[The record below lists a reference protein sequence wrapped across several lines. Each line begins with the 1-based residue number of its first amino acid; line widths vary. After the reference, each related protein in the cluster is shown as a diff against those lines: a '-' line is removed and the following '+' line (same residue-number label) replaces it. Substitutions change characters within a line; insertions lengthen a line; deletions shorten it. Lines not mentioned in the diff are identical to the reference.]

1 MNKLILAA
9 LAGAL
14 ALLATPASAQHH
26 GHRSH
31 GHGHSSHGHSSHGHV
46 SHHSHHSYQK
56 PVHHAYH
63 KPAHSSHHT
72 PSYQQP
78 VHHTYHKPHYVKPA
92 YVETTTSYEKR
103 PAYVYQKVAGYC
115 LDAVKT
121 HGYNQHRKTV
131 ECKAGEYQKP
141 EPKVAH
147 VEPAPAP
154 EPAPEQPQQ

>member
-31 GHGHSSHGHSSHGHV
+31 GHGHRSHGHSSHGHV
-46 SHHSHHSYQK
+46 SHHSQHSY
-56 PVHHAYH
+56 H
-63 KPAHSSHHT
+63 K
-72 PSYQQP
+72 P

-92 YVETTTSYEKR
+92 YVETKTTYEKR

-115 LDAVKT
+115 VDVVKT

-141 EPKVAH
+141 EPKVAL

-154 EPAPEQPQQ
+154 EPAPEAPQQ